1 MTRSLLAVAALFV
14 LASCA
19 TVPLPV
25 AQGKLSELTLQ
36 QAQTKEAEGTRVR
49 WGGMIV
55 SVMPLK
61 SETCFEVLSRTLD
74 SGGEPRLTDQTEG
87 RFIACSAEFRD
98 PAAFPAGR
106 AISFVGTVQSTATCK
121 IGEFDQRC
129 PRLGIESLHLWPQAQ
144 PYYYDPFW
152 GPRPFFRY
160 RYWPYH

>member
-1 MTRSLLAVAALFV
+1 MSRSLLSLALLFL

-19 TVPLPV
+19 TTPLPV
-25 AQGKLSELTLQ
+25 AQGQLSQLTLR
-36 QAQTKEAEGTRVR
+36 QAQASESMGTRVR

-61 SETCFEVLSRTLD
+61 NETCFEVLSRALD
-74 SGGEPRLTDQTEG
+74 SGGEPKLTDQTEG
-87 RFIACSAEFRD
+87 RFLACGTEFRD

-106 AISFVGTVQSTATCK
+106 AISFVGTIQATVTCK

-129 PRLGIESLHLWPQAQ
+129 PRITIESLYLWPQAQ
-144 PYYYDPFW
+144 PTYYDPFW

-160 RYWPYH
+160 RHWPYF